1 MISGSGVGW
10 GYREGETDLL
20 LELRLDLVQGGA
32 CGLRLRSVGL
42 ALTLQP
48 LDLRL
53 RHPLPASLLAHA
65 VLLRVS
71 QEHVQ
76 PLGFRLVLRELEAR
90 LLQLLPEVDG
100 VASGAVVERGGGAI
114 PGRGRSG

>member
-1 MISGSGVGW
+1 VGW

-20 LELRLDLVQGGA
+20 LELCLDLVQGGA
-32 CGLRLRSVGL
+32 RGLRLRAVGL
-42 ALTLQP
+42 ALPLQP

-53 RHPLPASLLAHA
+53 RHPLPASLLPHA
-65 VLLRVS
+65 VLFRVS

-76 PLGFRLVLRELEAR
+76 PLGFRLVLRELEPR

>member
-1 MISGSGVGW
+1 VGW
-10 GYREGETDLL
+10 GYRGETDLL

-32 CGLRLRSVGL
+32 CGLRLRAVGL
-42 ALTLQP
+42 ALPLQP

-53 RHPLPASLLAHA
+53 RHPLPPSFLPHA
-65 VLLRVS
+65 VLFRVS

-76 PLGFRLVLRELEAR
+76 PLGFRLVLRELEPR

-100 VASGAVVERGGGAI
+100 VASGAVVERGGGASV
-114 PGRGRSG
+114 PGRSG